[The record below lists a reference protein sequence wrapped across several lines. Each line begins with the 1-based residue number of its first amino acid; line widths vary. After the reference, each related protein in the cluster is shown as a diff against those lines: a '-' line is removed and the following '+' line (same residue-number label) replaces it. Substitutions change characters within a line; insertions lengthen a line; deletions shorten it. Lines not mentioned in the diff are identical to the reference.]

1 MTRETL
7 LDAVRVAADEPHNGF
22 NRRRKGMSEECARRI
37 ISLVLD
43 EVVAMLEAERFIMN
57 AWGGVEL
64 LAKVNALRGEP

>member
-37 ISLVLD
+37 IGLVLD
-43 EVVAMLEAERFIMN
+43 EVDAVVKPFIENQWNGWAVMEKLRN
-57 AWGGVEL
+57 
-64 LAKVNALRGEP
+64 LRGEP